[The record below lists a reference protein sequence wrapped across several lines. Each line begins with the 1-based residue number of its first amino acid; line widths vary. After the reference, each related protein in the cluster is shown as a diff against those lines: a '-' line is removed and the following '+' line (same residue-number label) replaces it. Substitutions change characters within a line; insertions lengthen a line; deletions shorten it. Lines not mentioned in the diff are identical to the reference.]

1 MRKIT
6 KVELEEFRLDIN
18 KWVATGDDKEDKEM
32 VKTYTA
38 DRKDLKKIL
47 ELIESGNYKRASQR
61 IYKLDTLIRDQ
72 IPRALYN
79 EIMQYY
85 V

>member
-6 KVELEEFRLDIN
+6 KAELEEFRLDIN
-18 KWVATGDDKEDKEM
+18 KWVATGDDKEKLPMLKIYAD
-32 VKTYTA
+32 
-38 DRKDLKKIL
+38 DRKDLKRIL
-47 ELIESGNYKRASQR
+47 ELIQEGNFKRASQR
-61 IYKLDTLIRDQ
+61 IYKLDDDVKAV

-85 V
+85 C